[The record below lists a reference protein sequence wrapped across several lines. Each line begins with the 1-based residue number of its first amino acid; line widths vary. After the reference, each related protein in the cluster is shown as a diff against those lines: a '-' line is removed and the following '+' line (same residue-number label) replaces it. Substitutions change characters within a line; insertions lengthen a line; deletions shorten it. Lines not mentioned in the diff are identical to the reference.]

1 MSPTLPLPTLPTLP
15 LLILLLLTNHPSPI
29 HATLTIPG
37 NFANH
42 LANLAAV
49 AATTTAA
56 DPGAAACATAY
67 AVVDSCYSASPGLS
81 TAPESEAAA
90 CLCCVGSTVEVD
102 GFYSSCAEYIAQSY
116 PGSTTQYAAFTGLA
130 DACASEM
137 PVCGAGGG
145 GGSGSATVTSTARTT
160 TTGRTT
166 TGTATATRTGGG
178 GGGSATD
185 VPDACTSLQDIISSC
200 VDATPSL
207 TAAPDSVAASCVC
220 YTTSAGTSSFTT
232 EIDDLASSCAPWAK
246 ASAAPSAYS
255 LILGFEDFCENFSP
269 AAATGTRTTRTRTT
283 SDRTTATD
291 TDTESTTSTALGG
304 GGTTRTT
311 AGTGVSTTTSSAS
324 GNGAAAGMGGGGGR
338 WSGGWGVEVVAG
350 VLGWLLFV

>member
-1 MSPTLPLPTLPTLP
+1 MAPTLPLPTLPLV
-15 LLILLLLTNHPSPI
+15 LLLLHQASPI
-29 HATLTIPG
+29 HASLTIPG
-37 NFANH
+37 NFG
-42 LANLAAV
+42 NLVGAAA

-67 AVVDSCYSASPGLS
+67 AIVDSCYSASPGLS

-102 GFYSSCAEYIAQSY
+102 GFYSSCAEYIAESY
-116 PGSTTQYAAFTGLA
+116 PGSKTQYAAFSGLA

-137 PVCGAGGG
+137 PVCGAGAGGGG
-145 GGSGSATVTSTARTT
+145 GGSGSATVTNTASTT
-160 TTGRTT
+160 TTRRTT
-166 TGTATATRTGGG
+166 TGSATATATRTGGG

-185 VPDACTSLQDIISSC
+185 VPDACTSLLDIISSC

-255 LILGFEDFCENFSP
+255 LILGFEDFCEGFSP
-269 AAATGTRTTRTRTT
+269 AATGTRTTRTRTT

-291 TDTESTTSTALGG
+291 TDTESTTGTALGG
-304 GGTTRTT
+304 GGSTTRTT
-311 AGTGVSTTTSSAS
+311 TTGTGARTTTSSAS
-324 GNGAAAGMGGGGGR
+324 GNGAAAGMGGRGGR
-338 WSGGWGVEVVAG
+338 GGGGWGVEVFAG